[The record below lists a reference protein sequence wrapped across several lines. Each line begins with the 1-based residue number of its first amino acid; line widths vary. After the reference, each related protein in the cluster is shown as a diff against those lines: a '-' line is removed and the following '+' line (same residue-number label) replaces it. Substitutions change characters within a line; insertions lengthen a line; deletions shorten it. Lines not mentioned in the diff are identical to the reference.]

1 MDYLQ
6 LSPFTTA
13 NSHWLLRIIDGFS
26 AQCPWLIAEPL
37 MLYLTTTV
45 SDPCSCNGDPRKAAS
60 WSEEHGSNH
69 FHFCKM
75 RGLNSSMAWKIKI
88 QIRQNPFIKQILR
101 RSCVCK
107 TGPSGVNSGWG
118 EAGKC
123 RACSSQIRLWR
134 THSLSCWTRW
144 SPSLIPVLQLQG
156 SVIRLSRAPGQTKIA
171 ICLAFG
177 VDVSKTF
184 AIMLGSAI
192 NLGSEPPPR
201 L

>member
-1 MDYLQ
+1 MASQHNALGWLQ
-6 LSPFTTA
+6 SRCCIWQ
-13 NSHWLLRIIDGFS
+13 WLRVIPVL
-26 AQCPWLIAEPL
+26 AMA
-37 MLYLTTTV
+37 T
-45 SDPCSCNGDPRKAAS
+45 PRKAAS

-88 QIRQNPFIKQILR
+88 QIRQNPFIKQILC

-107 TGPSGVNSGWG
+107 TGPSSVNSGGG

-123 RACSSQIRLWR
+123 RVCSSSRLPHQIRLWR

-144 SPSLIPVLQLQG
+144 SLSLIPVLQLQG

-177 VDVSKTF
+177 VDVSQNICYH
-184 AIMLGSAI
+184 ARVSYQPWLR
-192 NLGSEPPPR
+192 PPR